1 MFSLYACRG
10 YDIYMVVPAASITV
24 AIDNTFVFL
33 VVGSNVQEESID
45 NRDESVEVTE
55 EQAVLEDHDESDTDA
70 CIDGILDEK
79 ETVLGCLLSPSST
92 FCGGGNT
99 AVSGKGSDLSSLSCL
114 DHDDECESS
123 QLCCCSSNEK

>member
-1 MFSLYACRG
+1 
-10 YDIYMVVPAASITV
+10 MVVPAASVTV
-24 AIDNTFVFL
+24 AIDNTFVVFL

-55 EQAVLEDHDESDTDA
+55 ELAVLEDHEESETDA

-79 ETVLGCLLSPSST
+79 DIVLGRLLSTSST
-92 FCGGGNT
+92 SCGGGST
-99 AVSGKGSDLSSLSCL
+99 AVSGKGSGSSLSCL

-123 QLCCCSSNEK
+123 Q